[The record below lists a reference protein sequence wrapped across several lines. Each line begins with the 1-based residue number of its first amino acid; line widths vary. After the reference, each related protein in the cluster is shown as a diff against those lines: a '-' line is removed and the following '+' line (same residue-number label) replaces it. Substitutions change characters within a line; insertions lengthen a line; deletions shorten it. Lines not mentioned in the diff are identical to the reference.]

1 MTPPDVRPTP
11 GAPRLRAVIVDDE
24 EPARRLLRRFLER
37 EPDFEVVGEAGD
49 GESAVEVI
57 RAAAPHVVFLD
68 IQMPAADGF
77 DVVAAL
83 RPDELPEIVFVTA
96 YDQYALRAFEAH
108 ALDYLLKPF
117 DEDRFAAT
125 LARLRRRQ
133 QPDPDAAERLRALLG
148 ALQRPPEYLER
159 IAVPLEPGRMLL
171 QPVDEI
177 EWLEADRKLV
187 HLHVGRTRRTIRES
201 IGRMESLLDP
211 ARFMRV
217 SRSAIV
223 NVRAVREVQTW
234 FAGDYLLVLA
244 SGAKVATTRGYRD
257 RIRGMLGR
265 AG

>member
-1 MTPPDVRPTP
+1 MTAPPSAA
-11 GAPRLRAVIVDDE
+11 GGGRLRAVIVDDE

-37 EPDFEVVGEAGD
+37 EPDFEVVGEAED
-49 GESAVEVI
+49 GEGAVTVI
-57 RAAAPHVVFLD
+57 RELAPHVVFLD
-68 IQMPAADGF
+68 IQMPAGDGF
-77 DVVAAL
+77 AVVAAL
-83 RPDELPEIVFVTA
+83 DPDTLPEIVFVTA

-133 QPDPDAAERLRALLG
+133 QPDPDAPARLHTLLQS
-148 ALQRPPEYLER
+148 LQRRPEYLER
-159 IAVPLEPGRMLL
+159 IAVPLEPGRLLL
-171 QPVDEI
+171 QPVEEI

-201 IGRMESLLDP
+201 IGRLEAQLDP
-211 ARFMRV
+211 SRFMRV

-223 NVRAVREVQTW
+223 NVRAIREVQTW

-244 SGAKVATTRGYRD
+244 SGAKVGTTRGYREK
-257 RIRGMLGR
+257 IRGMLGK